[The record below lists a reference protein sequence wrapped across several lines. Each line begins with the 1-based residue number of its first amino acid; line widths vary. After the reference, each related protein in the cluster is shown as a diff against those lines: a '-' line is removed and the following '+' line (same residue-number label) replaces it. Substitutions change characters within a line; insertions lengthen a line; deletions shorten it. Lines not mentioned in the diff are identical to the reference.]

1 MAYELTLEQL
11 SSEMEYGTITRWLK
25 REGESVARGEALVEV
40 EAEKV
45 NHEIEA
51 PVAGTIESILVEE
64 GDEVRVGTPLAIITD
79 G

>member
-11 SSEMEYGTITRWLK
+11 TSEMEYGTVTRWLK

-40 EAEKV
+40 EAEKA

-51 PVAGTIESILVEE
+51 PLAGTIESILVEE
-64 GDEVRVGTPLAIITD
+64 GDEVRVGTALAIISD

>member
-11 SSEMEYGTITRWLK
+11 TSEMEYGTVTRWLK
-25 REGESVARGEALVEV
+25 REGESVGRGEALVEV
-40 EAEKV
+40 EAEKA

-64 GDEVRVGTPLAIITD
+64 GDEVKVGTPLAIITD